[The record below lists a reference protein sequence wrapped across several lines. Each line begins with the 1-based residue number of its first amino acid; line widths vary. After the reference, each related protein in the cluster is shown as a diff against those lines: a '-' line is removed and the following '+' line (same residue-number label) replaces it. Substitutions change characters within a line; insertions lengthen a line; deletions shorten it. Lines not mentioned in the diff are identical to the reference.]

1 MSQKKLALKRA
12 KKNQAR
18 KGKKYNPKRHFTVRD
33 GVVSETSVNSSNT
46 VMVESEAQAVAQQYA
61 TSHSAPILETIKL

>member
-18 KGKKYNPKRHFTVRD
+18 KGKKYNPKRFFTVND
-33 GVVSETSVNSSNT
+33 GVVSETPVNSSNT
-46 VMVESEAQAVAQQYA
+46 VMVESEAQSVAQQYA
-61 TSHSAPILETIKL
+61 DSHSAPILETIKL

>member
-18 KGKKYNPKRHFTVRD
+18 KGKKYNPKRYFTVQNAVATEV
-33 GVVSETSVNSSNT
+33 GNNT

-61 TSHSAPILETIKL
+61 NSHSAPILETIKL

>member
-1 MSQKKLALKRA
+1 MSHKKLALKRA

-33 GVVSETSVNSSNT
+33 GVVAEVGSNT
-46 VMVESEAQAVAQQYA
+46 VMVESPAHTVAQQYA
-61 TSHSAPILETIKL
+61 ASHSAPILETIKL